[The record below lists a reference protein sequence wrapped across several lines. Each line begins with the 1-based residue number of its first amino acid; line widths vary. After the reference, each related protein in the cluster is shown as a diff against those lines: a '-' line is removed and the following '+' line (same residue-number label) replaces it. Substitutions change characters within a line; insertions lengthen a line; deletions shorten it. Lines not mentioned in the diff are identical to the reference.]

1 MTILEAVVAELSL
14 PHYLNTHIKDLSF
27 KILSFHQN
35 MIPVTAG
42 QARIFAFNYPLSEP
56 HLDWFPCLP
65 DTVPWALSMVIR
77 VRDGSRNLKLG
88 FDLVPLCYLSGVTSI
103 TLPNTGLFAAL
114 AFAATNAEMSFM
126 LGLLPDC

>member
-1 MTILEAVVAELSL
+1 MSAFKCPLPEL
-14 PHYLNTHIKDLSF
+14 
-27 KILSFHQN
+27 
-35 MIPVTAG
+35 
-42 QARIFAFNYPLSEP
+42 

-65 DTVPWALSMVIR
+65 DEVPWVLSVVIR
-77 VRDGSRNLKLG
+77 VKNGSRNLKLA
-88 FDLVPLCYLSGVTSI
+88 FDLVPLRLLSGATSI